1 MKNVKFHNLLKSDR
15 FTLVISF
22 VLAVTLWSIVVTFFS
37 TEARTTIEDVPINFD
52 YNASYL
58 NLELE
63 IIEKDIETV
72 DVVVTGPRNV
82 IGSLTKEDVIVY
94 PQFSNVREAGRYSLA
109 LNAIK
114 TSSVLE
120 YQIESLSSYQS
131 SVRFDRLIEKQ
142 FSVDID
148 VSNLTVPGEFM
159 VDKIYATPGDVT
171 VKGPE
176 NSVNL
181 ISKIV
186 ATVESQEI
194 TQSSVLPATLTLYD
208 ENGDVVDST
217 FVTYNQ
223 EEFTITVPV
232 LSEVVLPVKVDYINV
247 PAGFD
252 TNTLNVMLSQETI
265 RLAVPTRTAQNLTEY
280 IIGYIDLK
288 TLETDRP
295 YVFDITMTGNYR
307 NMDDISQISATV
319 SHDNIA
325 SKTVTIQEIKLLNQ
339 GNQEVEVITQKISNV
354 EIIGEASVV
363 EGLSSG
369 SVIAQIDMSHVSLAQ
384 GQQTVEVDVI
394 IPSTGKAYA
403 KGTYY
408 ATIKN

>member
-1 MKNVKFHNLLKSDR
+1 MKNDKFQNLLKSDR
-15 FTLVISF
+15 LTLAVSF
-22 VLAVTLWSIVVTFFS
+22 VLAVALWSIVVTFFS
-37 TEARTTIEDVPINFD
+37 TEARTTIEDVPVNFD

-82 IGSLTKEDVIVY
+82 IGALTKDDIIVY

-114 TSSVLE
+114 SSSVLE
-120 YQIESLSSYQS
+120 YQIESLSSYQT
-131 SVRFDRLIEKQ
+131 SVRFDRLVEKS

-148 VSNLTVPGEFM
+148 VSNLTIPGEFM
-159 VDKIYATPGDVT
+159 VDKIYVTPGDIT

-181 ISKIV
+181 ISKVV
-186 ATVESQEI
+186 ATVQPQEI
-194 TQSSVLPATLTLYD
+194 TQSSVLPATLTLFD

-217 FVTYNQ
+217 FVTFSH
-223 EEFTITVPV
+223 EEITITVPV
-232 LSEVVLPVKVDYINV
+232 LSEVTLPVKVDFINV

-252 TNTLNVMLSQETI
+252 TNTLNVVLSQETI
-265 RLAVPTRTAQNLTEY
+265 HLAVPTRTAQNLTEY
-280 IIGYIDLK
+280 VIGYIDLK

-295 YVFDITMTGNYR
+295 YVFDITMAANYK
-307 NMDDISQISATV
+307 NMDDVTQISATV
-319 SHDNIA
+319 SHEGFA
-325 SKTVTIQEIKLLNQ
+325 SKAVTIQEIKVLNQ
-339 GNQEVEVITQKISNV
+339 GNQNVEVLTQKISNV
-354 EIIGEASVV
+354 EIVGEASVV
-363 EGLSSG
+363 ENLSNG

-384 GQQTVEVDVI
+384 GQQTVEVDII
-394 IPSTGKAYA
+394 IPSTSKAYA

>member
-1 MKNVKFHNLLKSDR
+1 
-15 FTLVISF
+15 
-22 VLAVTLWSIVVTFFS
+22 
-37 TEARTTIEDVPINFD
+37 
-52 YNASYL
+52 
-58 NLELE
+58 
-63 IIEKDIETV
+63 
-72 DVVVTGPRNV
+72 VVTGPRNV
-82 IGSLTKEDVIVY
+82 IGSLTKDDVIVY

-131 SVRFDRLIEKQ
+131 SVRFDRLVEKE

-148 VSNLTVPGEFM
+148 VSNLTIPGEFM
-159 VDKIYATPGDVT
+159 VDKIYATPGTVT

-176 NSVNL
+176 NSVNI
-181 ISKIV
+181 ISKVV
-186 ATVESQEI
+186 ATVEPQEI
-194 TQSSVLPATLTLYD
+194 AQSSVLPATLTLYD

-217 FVTYNQ
+217 FVTFNQ

-252 TNTLNVMLSQETI
+252 TNTLNVKLSQETI

-280 IIGYIDLK
+280 VIGYIDLK

-295 YVFDITMTGNYR
+295 YVFDITMAANYR
-307 NMDDISQISATV
+307 NMDDVTQISATV
-319 SHDNIA
+319 SHEGLT
-325 SKTVTIQEIKLLNQ
+325 SKTVTIQEIKVLNQ
-339 GNQEVEVITQKISNV
+339 GNQNVEVLTQKISNV
-354 EIIGEASVV
+354 EIVGETSVV
-363 EGLSSG
+363 EALSDG

-408 ATIKN
+408 VTIKN

>member
-1 MKNVKFHNLLKSDR
+1 MKNDKFQNLLKSDR

-22 VLAVTLWSIVVTFFS
+22 IIAVTLWSIVVTFFS
-37 TEARTTIEDVPINFD
+37 TEARTTIEDVPINFE
-52 YNASYL
+52 YNASFL

-82 IGSLTKEDVIVY
+82 IGALTKDDIIVY
-94 PQFSNVREAGRYSLA
+94 PQFSNVRDSGKYSLA
-109 LNAIK
+109 INAVK
-114 TSSVLE
+114 TSSVME
-120 YQIESLSSYQS
+120 YQIESLSSYQVV
-131 SVRFDRLIEKQ
+131 VRFDHLIEKT
-142 FSVDID
+142 FNVEVD
-148 VSNLTVPGEFM
+148 VSKLTVPSEFM
-159 VDKIYATPGDVT
+159 VDKIYATPGEVT
-171 VKGPE
+171 VKGPQ
-176 NSVNL
+176 NSVDL
-181 ISKIV
+181 ISKVV
-186 ATVESQEI
+186 ATVEAQEL

-217 FVTYNQ
+217 FVTFNQ

-252 TNTLNVMLSQETI
+252 TDTLDVVLSQETI
-265 RLAVPTRTAQNLTEY
+265 RLAVPTKTAQNLTEY
-280 IIGYIDLK
+280 VVGYIDLK

-295 YVFDITMTGNYR
+295 YVFDVTMSGSYKNV
-307 NMDDISQISATV
+307 DEVSQISATV
-319 SHDNIA
+319 SA
-325 SKTVTIQEIKLLNQ
+325 EGLSSKTVTIQEIKLLNQ
-339 GNQEVEVITQKISNV
+339 GNQNVQVLTQKISNV
-354 EIIGEASVV
+354 EIVGEADVV
-363 EGLSSG
+363 EKLSAG
-369 SVIAQIDMSHVSLAQ
+369 SVIAQIDMSYVLLAQ

-408 ATIKN
+408 VTIKN

>member
-1 MKNVKFHNLLKSDR
+1 MKNDKFQNLLKSDR
-15 FTLVISF
+15 LTLAVSF
-22 VLAVTLWSIVVTFFS
+22 VLAVALWSIVVTFFS
-37 TEARTTIEDVPINFD
+37 TEARTTIEDVPVNFD

-82 IGSLTKEDVIVY
+82 IGALTKDDIIVY

-114 TSSVLE
+114 SSSVLE
-120 YQIESLSSYQS
+120 YQIESLSSYQT
-131 SVRFDRLIEKQ
+131 SVRFDRLVEKS

-148 VSNLTVPGEFM
+148 VSNLTIPGEFM
-159 VDKIYATPGDVT
+159 VDKIYVTPGDIT

-181 ISKIV
+181 ISKVV
-186 ATVESQEI
+186 ATVQPQEI
-194 TQSSVLPATLTLYD
+194 TQSSVLPATLTLFD

-217 FVTYNQ
+217 FVTFSH
-223 EEFTITVPV
+223 EEITITVPV
-232 LSEVVLPVKVDYINV
+232 LSEVTLPVKVDFINV

-252 TNTLNVMLSQETI
+252 TNTLNVVLSQETI
-265 RLAVPTRTAQNLTEY
+265 HLAVPTRTAQNLTEY
-280 IIGYIDLK
+280 VIGYIDLK

-295 YVFDITMTGNYR
+295 YVFDITMAANYK
-307 NMDDISQISATV
+307 NMDDVTQISATV
-319 SHDNIA
+319 SHEGFA
-325 SKTVTIQEIKLLNQ
+325 SKAVTIQEIKVLNQ
-339 GNQEVEVITQKISNV
+339 GNQNVEVLTQKISNV
-354 EIIGEASVV
+354 EIVGEASVV
-363 EGLSSG
+363 ENLSNG

-384 GQQTVEVDVI
+384 GQQTVEVDII
-394 IPSTGKAYA
+394 IPSTSKAYA
-403 KGTYY
+403 KGTC
-408 ATIKN
+408 T